1 MKAGASCSTAGEL
14 ERREA
19 TRRGCAE
26 GQGTLGPTPGCL
38 AGCMKRIGRVAAGLA
53 VAAVCG
59 VLAGL
64 LADSVIHVAGC
75 RTGPPSPF
83 DGATFYCPDSRS
95 GVLGLGAVA
104 AVTGFW
110 FCWTGRLARLFM
122 RSEDEIQRGE

>member
-1 MKAGASCSTAGEL
+1 
-14 ERREA
+14 
-19 TRRGCAE
+19 
-26 GQGTLGPTPGCL
+26 
-38 AGCMKRIGRVAAGLA
+38 MKRIGRVAAGLA